1 MQTFYVNRNA
11 IMPNITHF
19 MDDMVHTMSIKS
31 DSPSPFKNLVRRIYF
46 DFKFA
51 VVKKGAFPGKETDH
65 DYQLTLLGED
75 VYSNVKEYSFELD
88 MVNALTGNNTPGEV
102 LQDILTSFCEKVYP
116 DIGDDEQ
123 VTLIGFTP
131 RLKKTIFAISEEYK
145 DKMMMILSWFK
156 STIEKLLDRHNLIST
171 VQSYDGQQEDAP
183 ADSES
188 VAEAEV
194 EVTETT
200 IPEEIAHNLD
210 DDFVGSESAPDKV
223 EEPVEVTDESVEK
236 LTDNVVTAEAPV
248 DSPSV
253 TEEPVEAPVDNV
265 AVEETHESPSEEKV
279 ATVPEETSPEVPHE
293 EVADTPVKED
303 TPESTAPESD
313 TKPND
318 VVETPREEVTE
329 TPVTEAP
336 AEDSATESK
345 GNVEPSNDV
354 VDFPFEGGTVEKEDL
369 PCGKIDSPEQGNTD
383 YPLRQFA
390 VGIRKTYHS
399 QGGVI
404 IPLDRVVMVRMEKDV
419 DVLQVCL
426 EHGVDVLLKGGNA
439 IDFLKKYR
447 DYMNYY

>member
-19 MDDMVHTMSIKS
+19 MDDVVHTMSIKS
-31 DSPSPFKNLVRRIYF
+31 DNPSPFKNLVRRIYF

-51 VVKKGAFPGKETDH
+51 VVKKGAILGKEEEQ

-88 MVNALTGNNTPGEV
+88 MVSALTGNNTPGEV

-116 DIGDDEQ
+116 DINDDEQ

-156 STIEKLLDRHNLIST
+156 STIEKLLDHHNLIST

-183 ADSES
+183 AVSETP
-188 VAEAEV
+188 AEAEV

-210 DDFVGSESAPDKV
+210 DDFVGSEAPPEPVVAEESLTEVK
-223 EEPVEVTDESVEK
+223 EEPVEVADEPVEK
-236 LTDNVVTAEAPV
+236 PVDDVVTAEATT
-248 DSPSV
+248 DTPSAP
-253 TEEPVEAPVDNV
+253 EEPLEEAKEAPV
-265 AVEETHESPSEEKV
+265 T
-279 ATVPEETSPEVPHE
+279 
-293 EVADTPVKED
+293 
-303 TPESTAPESD
+303 
-313 TKPND
+313 
-318 VVETPREEVTE
+318 VTE

-336 AEDSATESK
+336 AEEATTAPK
-345 GNVEPSNDV
+345 GTDEPSNNV

-369 PCGKIDSPEQGNTD
+369 PCGKIDSPDQGNTD

-419 DVLQVCL
+419 DALQVCL